1 MMANCINL
9 NNYFEYQSGRTQASN
24 DAKLNDFDLL
34 AAIASFDSDPAD
46 SPYQCGYLRDL
57 REAA

>member
-1 MMANCINL
+1 MMTKHL
-9 NNYFEYQSGRTQASN
+9 DLTNYKEYQSGRNQAID
-24 DAKLNDFDLL
+24 DAKCNDFDLL

-46 SPYQCGYLRDL
+46 SPYQCGYLRGL